1 VSDNYRDFDDTA
13 LRSAALIVWNA
24 RKKTG
29 RWAEPD
35 ASQIAREVVWLD
47 RPERAPTQARR
58 GDPMTTAARLS
69 FPWPPC
75 TCRDALGVRTEGNP
89 FGHYASCPR
98 QNLRLPC
105 THGDDVS
112 FHLWVWRVVEHGGAV
127 HYVVA
132 GSPDD
137 AFTLAVGHFLPESDL
152 TQTRVEALTWQEL
165 LHTTVPRRG
174 TPWDESLF
182 EVAAGD
188 AARRDTARYLHGP
201 DDEEPP
207 P

>member
-1 VSDNYRDFDDTA
+1 
-13 LRSAALIVWNA
+13 
-24 RKKTG
+24 
-29 RWAEPD
+29 
-35 ASQIAREVVWLD
+35 
-47 RPERAPTQARR
+47 
-58 GDPMTTAARLS
+58 MTTAARLS

-105 THGDDVS
+105 SHGDDVRPG
-112 FHLWVWRVVEHGGAV
+112 LWVWRVVEHGEAL
-127 HYVVA
+127 HYVTA
-132 GSPDD
+132 ASPDD
-137 AFTLAVGHFLPESDL
+137 AFTRAAPCFLPESDL

-165 LHTTVPRRG
+165 LQIQTQLRRG
-174 TPWDESLF
+174 PWRMSLF
-182 EVAAGD
+182 EVAM
-188 AARRDTARYLHGP
+188 REPRTYYLHGP